1 MKCDK
6 IIAVFLICLCFSSCS
21 DREKYVDIIE
31 AKARE
36 INDYKA
42 RLKKQESVI
51 SQVRDSV
58 SMLVAEINKF
68 KKDPI
73 LLKNQAE
80 EAYKNQETAK
90 VGEILT
96 ELLQYHAQSKEIK
109 QVEMLHNTL
118 LKKEEAERK
127 AEQRRL
133 AAEELKNPHTA
144 KGLAKKAA
152 KGGWVVGIWQK
163 EDDLYAT
170 IVYRYGAYYLYELT
184 PSASSIGGEM
194 KLKQVEKGKYR
205 AYDEKEDDRIYVV
218 TEEGLETYRYDT
230 RTAMWKKG
238 E

>member
-6 IIAVFLICLCFSSCS
+6 LIAALWVCLCLSACS
-21 DREKYVDIIE
+21 NKEKYIEVVE

-36 INDYKA
+36 ITDYKA
-42 RLKKQESVI
+42 RLQQKDKVI
-51 SQVRDSV
+51 SVVRDSV
-58 SMLVAEINKF
+58 KMLEMELNKY
-68 KKDPI
+68 KKDPV
-73 LLKNQAE
+73 LLKEQAE
-80 EAYKNQETAK
+80 EAYKNQETEK

-133 AAEELKNPHTA
+133 AAEELKNPRTA

-152 KGGWVVGIWQK
+152 KGGWVVGVWQK
-163 EDDLYAT
+163 EEDRYVT
-170 IVYRYGAYYLYELT
+170 IVYRYGSYFLYELT
-184 PSASSIGGEM
+184 PSASLIDGEM
-194 KLKQVEKGKYR
+194 KLKLVEKGKYK
-205 AYDEKEDDRIYVV
+205 AHDGKDDGTVYVV
-218 TEEGLETYRYDT
+218 TEEGLETHRYDT
-230 RTAMWKKG
+230 RTAVWKEG